1 MQGNAGRKIMI
12 GLLGKGINYSYSPE
26 IHNVVLYKNGHPGN
40 YQLFNR
46 EINEVGSFF
55 EELKK
60 NQGMCNVTVPYKLEC
75 MKHLDKVMGI
85 AKLIGVNTVKYQE
98 GQLLGINTDIMGF
111 QAMIDYHKINFNK
124 KEVVI
129 LGNGATSRMI
139 QIAMTGVA
147 KKVTVVSIMPK
158 GNEIKYT
165 DIAGG
170 DIVINTT
177 PLGSGD
183 YAGKS
188 PLTDKQV
195 AMFSTLIDLAYNP
208 FYTELLKIGRLQGK
222 KVYNSLYMLV
232 SQALH
237 SQEFFYGDVY
247 SKELVD
253 KIYQHLKVKHTNI
266 VLIGMPGVGKT
277 TLANQLAAQLQAKV
291 IDIDTE
297 IIERE
302 QTTIENLFEISEE
315 HFRAIE
321 TEITQDVSANENAII
336 SCGGGV
342 VLNPE
347 NMKALM
353 TKGIIVFLDRDSEL
367 IKNDLAL
374 DERPLLDNF
383 DSWLRTYEKRI
394 ELYKKYADFEVNNAD
409 ISQTLTTLKEIW
421 SD

>member
-1 MQGNAGRKIMI
+1 MI

-26 IHNVVLYKNGHPGN
+26 IHNVVLYKNGHQGD
-40 YQLFNR
+40 YQLFNK
-46 EINEVGSFF
+46 EMSEVSSFF
-55 EELKK
+55 EELKS

-75 MKHLDKVMGI
+75 MKHLDKIMGI
-85 AKLIGVNTVKYQE
+85 AKLIGVNTVKYQD

-111 QAMIDYHKINFNK
+111 QAMIEYHGIIFNK

-147 KKVTVVSIMPK
+147 KKVTVVSLMPK
-158 GNEIKYT
+158 GNEIKYA
-165 DIAGG
+165 DITGG

-183 YAGKS
+183 YVGKA
-188 PLTDKQV
+188 PLTEKQV
-195 AMFSTLIDLAYNP
+195 SMFSTLIDLAYNP
-208 FYTELLKIGRLQGK
+208 FYTELLNMGRLQGK

-253 KIYQHLKVKHTNI
+253 KIYKRLKTKHTNL

-277 TLANQLAAQLQAKV
+277 TIANQLSKQLEAKV

-302 QTTIENLFEISEE
+302 QTTIDKLFEVSEE
-315 HFRAIE
+315 HFRTIE
-321 TEITQDVSANENAII
+321 TEITKDVSANENAII
-336 SCGGGV
+336 SCGGGI

-353 TKGIIVFLDRDSEL
+353 SKGTVVFLDRDSEL
-367 IKNDLAL
+367 IKNDLSI
-374 DERPLLDNF
+374 EGRPLLENF
-383 DSWLRTYEKRI
+383 NSWLTTYEKRI
-394 ELYKKYADFEVNNAD
+394 ELYKKYADFEVNNSD
-409 ISQTLTTLKEIW
+409 MKQTITTLKEIW